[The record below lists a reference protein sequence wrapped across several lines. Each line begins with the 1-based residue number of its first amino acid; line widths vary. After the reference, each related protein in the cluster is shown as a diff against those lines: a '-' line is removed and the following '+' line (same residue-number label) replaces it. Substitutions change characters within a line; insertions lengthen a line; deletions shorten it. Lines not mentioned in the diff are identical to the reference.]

1 MSSSVVTESSYSIT
15 FDKAKGEKIGVTFTQ
30 NPNGDIAVGKVR
42 PNTAA
47 SKTSMKEGDKIVSI
61 DGQPVDVS
69 SPMKAAGQLRNASGN
84 VEIVLEDSAYLEGSA
99 AAANGDGEDGGS
111 SGNDC
116 CAACHIM

>member
-47 SKTSMKEGDKIVSI
+47 SKTLMKEGDKIVSI

-99 AAANGDGEDGGS
+99 ASDGDDGVS